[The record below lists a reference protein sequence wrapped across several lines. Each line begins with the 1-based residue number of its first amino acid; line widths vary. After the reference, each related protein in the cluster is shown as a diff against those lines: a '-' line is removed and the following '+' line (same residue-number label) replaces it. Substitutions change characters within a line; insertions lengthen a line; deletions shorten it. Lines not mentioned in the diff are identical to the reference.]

1 MNHFFSFGKFESRDF
16 AVFVDSPTAFDAPI
30 PETDSYSFFGNSGD
44 VVFDRHRYPNIRL
57 KYTLVIE
64 AKRNIDTVMTKIRAL
79 LLSMAG
85 YQRLEDSYNP
95 TIYRMAKVAKNFIV
109 KKRSVD
115 DRFSLVELTFDAMPQ
130 RFWKDGDR
138 AVEID
143 VRQPVAVP
151 MIYNPTGFASSP
163 LLRFVANA
171 ESGSIKAGKSL
182 TTEEFLLE
190 FSGVPTGKALL
201 FDSQTLD
208 LTVEEDGTFL
218 NDKCYSTDTL
228 LIYAGNNWFDLEN
241 IESLQVV
248 PRWWEI

>member
-16 AVFVDSPTAFDAPI
+16 AIFVDSPTAFDAPI

-64 AKRNIDTVMTKIRAL
+64 AKRNIDTVMTRIRAL
-79 LLSMAG
+79 LLSIAG

-115 DRFSLVELTFDAMPQ
+115 DRFSLIELNFDAMPQ

-138 AVEID
+138 AVDIKTL
-143 VRQPVAVP
+143 QTAVP

-171 ESGSIKAGKSL
+171 KSGRIKAGKSL
-182 TTEEFLLE
+182 NTEEFLLE
-190 FSGVPTGKALL
+190 FSEIPTGKALL

-208 LTVEEDGTFL
+208 FTVEEDGTFL
-218 NDKCYSTDTL
+218 NDKCFSTDNL
-228 LIYAGNNWFDLEN
+228 LIYAGNNWFDLKN